1 MNREQLCDWLL
12 LNSDPAIQWQALR
25 DLTSADPARVDLERS
40 HVATRGW
47 GKQLLAAQDTTG
59 RWADALYSPKW
70 TSTTYTLLLLRGLGL
85 PEGNE
90 QALAGCGQLWSGAR
104 DHGGGGL
111 NFSKGVTTPETCET
125 AMVVQ
130 LTAYF
135 GYRDERQDATVRW
148 LLTQQLDDGGW
159 NCETLRTGSRHGSFH
174 TSIIVLESLLDYR
187 NGGGPV
193 VVDDALDRGRE
204 FFLAHRLFKSHRT
217 NSAVDPAFTRF
228 PFPPQWH
235 FDVLRGLD
243 FFRRSGAEPDERLG
257 DAVEALLAAQN
268 RDGRWP
274 YYRPYPGRQWF
285 VMESRGPSRWNTL
298 RASRVL
304 DWWNSS
310 EDSRLSSGTW

>member
-12 LNSDPAIQWQALR
+12 LDSDPAIRWQALR

-70 TSTTYTLLLLRGLGL
+70 TSTTYTLLLLRWLGL

-90 QALAGCGQLWSGAR
+90 QAHAGCGQLWSGAR
-104 DHGGGGL
+104 VHAGGGL
-111 NFSKGVTTPETCET
+111 NFSKSVTTPETCET
-125 AMVVQ
+125 GMVVQ

-187 NGGGPV
+187 HGGGPV
-193 VVDDALDRGRE
+193 VVDEALDRGRE
-204 FFLAHRLFKSHRT
+204 FFLAHRLFKSYRT

-243 FFRRSGAEPDERLG
+243 FFRLSGAEPDERLG

-274 YYRPYPGRQWF
+274 YYRSYPGRQWF
-285 VMESRGPSRWNTL
+285 AMESRGPSRWNTL

-310 EDSRLSSGTW
+310 EDTRLSSGTW